1 MKIPKMLLAGVVG
14 LLVIVMA
21 VYLFNHRPD
30 SGREIPALSPRSAG
44 FQNSAEFASLSKK
57 AENYRSEIRRHPE
70 IAQNYVELSW
80 IFLQESRIT
89 GNHHEYIPKAQWLI
103 NEALRRDPQNFEAA
117 VTKASILLTL
127 HRFAEA
133 RELADKAVS
142 ANSHNAFAY
151 GVLTDAYLESGEYE
165 KALQACDRMLGI
177 RPDLRSYARASYLR
191 ELHGQ
196 REAAIQAMKIAADA
210 GVFGQEERAWA
221 LYQLGNLY
229 LNRGALDTAAFI
241 FRGIREE
248 RPDYPW
254 ALSGEAAVKA
264 ASKDYPAA
272 IELLVQAMQINP
284 EHAFVEQL
292 AGIYRAMGHAEGEQE
307 MVKKALEAFAQH
319 EKDGW
324 NIDLEYARF
333 CLEHQVNLAEALQR
347 AEREYRRRPENIE
360 TLEVYAWALHQSGKS
375 NEALPLIQKALRLN
389 TARAELHYRAGM
401 ICHDAGQNELARSYL
416 ERALTENP
424 LLGGGYAQQ
433 ARAVIASLPKM
444 TSVH

>member
-1 MKIPKMLLAGVVG
+1 MRTYKLLIIGFIGLLAVG
-14 LLVIVMA
+14 IAL
-21 VYLFNHRPD
+21 YLALDR
-30 SGREIPALSPRSAG
+30 SESAQQIPTLSPRSAA
-44 FQNSAEFASLSKK
+44 FQNSAEFASLLKN

-70 IAQNYVELSW
+70 IVRNYVELSW

-103 NEALRRDPQNFEAA
+103 DEALRRDPQNFEAA

-127 HRFAEA
+127 HLFAEA
-133 RELADKAVS
+133 RDLAERAVS
-142 ANSHNAFAY
+142 INSHSAFAY
-151 GVLTDAYLESGEYE
+151 GVLTDAYVESGEYE
-165 KALQACDRMLGI
+165 KAVQACDKMLSI

-196 REAAIQAMKIAADA
+196 RDAAIQAMKLAADA
-210 GVFGQEERAWA
+210 GVSGQEERAWA

-241 FRGIREE
+241 FRGILGE

-272 IELLVQAMQINP
+272 IELLVQAMQISP

-292 AGIYRAMGHAEGEQE
+292 AGIYRAMGHGEGEQE

-333 CLEHQVNLAEALQR
+333 CLEHQTNLTETLRR
-347 AEREYRRRPENIE
+347 AEREYRRRPENIDA
-360 TLEVYAWALHQSGKS
+360 LEVYAWALHQNGKS
-375 NEALPLIQKALRLN
+375 SEALPLVHKAMRLN
-389 TARAELHYRAGM
+389 TPRAELYYRAGM
-401 ICHDAGQNELARSYL
+401 IYHAAGKNELSRGYL

-424 LLGGGYAQQ
+424 FLSGGYAQQ